1 MTAAGAM
8 RLAAAAVAVAVG
20 CGGSSGPKG
29 GAVAIEVPSRAA
41 TAGDRAL
48 RYLPAGADLL
58 IEVDLARLRGNAV
71 VGAVVTR
78 WLAGVSAPEAGSDV
92 VADLA
97 RAPLL
102 TAELV
107 VLAAYGVGSEEAA
120 TATLVLG
127 PGEVAGAVRLADGVA
142 VLAPPPLARRCEA
155 ATAGAEP
162 SLVTDREL
170 LVLRTDAMPDKAEG
184 ATLRAAGRLDFDA
197 RVALAAAT
205 GAPAAPRALSVWA
218 DVVDDAALIAVIDG
232 ADGDGA
238 RDQKGDGGARLAAAL
253 ERLRDQLLELEAVR
267 ATGLGPAVHRIAVE
281 RKGDRVRVVAL
292 VGPQRLRRAA
302 DRVATVLPEA
312 EAAPAPA
319 SPSSAKESPP

>member
-1 MTAAGAM
+1 MTAARAM
-8 RLAAAAVAVAVG
+8 RLAAVAVAVG
-20 CGGSSGPKG
+20 CGGPAGPKG

-41 TAGDRAL
+41 TAGDRVL

-78 WLAGVSAPEAGSDV
+78 WLAGVSAPETGAEV

-142 VLAPPPLARRCEA
+142 VLAPPLLARRCEA

-184 ATLRAAGRLDFDA
+184 ATVRAAGRLDFDA
-197 RVALAAAT
+197 RVALASAT

-232 ADGDGA
+232 ADGDGGKA
-238 RDQKGDGGARLAAAL
+238 GEGGARLAASL
-253 ERLRDQLLELEAVR
+253 ERVRDQLLELEPVR
-267 ATGLGPAVHRIAVE
+267 AAGLGPAVHRIAIE

-292 VGPQRLRRAA
+292 IGPQRLRRAA
-302 DRVATVLPEA
+302 DRVATVLPEE

-319 SPSSAKESPP
+319 SPSPAKESPP

>member
-8 RLAAAAVAVAVG
+8 RLVAAAVAVAVG

-29 GAVAIEVPSRAA
+29 GVVAIEVPSRAA

-78 WLAGVSAPEAGSDV
+78 WLAGVSAPEAGSEV

-120 TATLVLG
+120 TATLVVG

-184 ATLRAAGRLDFDA
+184 ATVRAAGRLDFDA

-205 GAPAAPRALSVWA
+205 GASAAPRALSVWA

-232 ADGDGA
+232 ADGDK
-238 RDQKGDGGARLAAAL
+238 KGEGGARLAAAL

-281 RKGDRVRVVAL
+281 RTGDRVRVVAL

>member
-78 WLAGVSAPEAGSDV
+78 WLAGVSAPEAGSEV

-184 ATLRAAGRLDFDA
+184 ATVRAAGRLDFDA

-205 GAPAAPRALSVWA
+205 GASAAPRALSVWA

-232 ADGDGA
+232 ADGDK
-238 RDQKGDGGARLAAAL
+238 KGEGGARLAAAL

-281 RKGDRVRVVAL
+281 RTGDRVRVVAL

-312 EAAPAPA
+312 APAPAPA

>member
-8 RLAAAAVAVAVG
+8 RLVAAAVAVAVG

-29 GAVAIEVPSRAA
+29 GVVAIEVPSRAA

-78 WLAGVSAPEAGSDV
+78 WLAGVSAPEAGSEV

-184 ATLRAAGRLDFDA
+184 ATVRAAGRLDFDA

-205 GAPAAPRALSVWA
+205 GASAAPRALSVWA

-232 ADGDGA
+232 ADGDKQGE
-238 RDQKGDGGARLAAAL
+238 GGARLAAAL

>member
-29 GAVAIEVPSRAA
+29 GVVAIEVPSRAA

-78 WLAGVSAPEAGSDV
+78 WLAGVSAPEAGSEV

-142 VLAPPPLARRCEA
+142 VLAPPALARRCEA

-184 ATLRAAGRLDFDA
+184 ATVRAAGRLDFDA

-205 GAPAAPRALSVWA
+205 GASAAPRALSVWA

-232 ADGDGA
+232 ADGDK
-238 RDQKGDGGARLAAAL
+238 KGEGGARLAAAL

-281 RKGDRVRVVAL
+281 RTGDRVRVVAL

-312 EAAPAPA
+312 APAPAPA